1 MRKAVLIYNPA
12 SGKRQQE
19 RRRQVEDAAAIL
31 RFRDTDAEA
40 IPTHGPGTA
49 GEQARQALEQGAD
62 AVFACGGDGTVHE
75 VLQGIV
81 GFPDATLGVIPLGT
95 ANALAT
101 DMGLPRDSA
110 KAMRAAMHGEA
121 RSIALGRMT
130 YLDRDG
136 TDSQRYFIVAAGI
149 GADAHLMYEQSATLK
164 RRYGMAA
171 YYAQATWIWAMHPFV
186 PFECEFHDC
195 QRNQVRSER
204 VSEVLAVRISDFG
217 GLLRRMAPD
226 AALSRNDFELVLFK
240 TSRRR
245 DYLKFMLHTMTG
257 RRPNMPE
264 MEFVHSDRLECRPL
278 ANAPNARIYT
288 EADGE
293 LLGRIPSRIEIVPN
307 AVRLLMPIASRAE
320 SAKSNG

>member
-31 RFRDTDAEA
+31 RFRDTDAVA
-40 IPTHGPGTA
+40 VPTTGPGTA
-49 GEQARQALEQGAD
+49 GDQARQALEQGAD

-75 VLQGIV
+75 VLQGLV
-81 GFPDATLGVIPLGT
+81 GFPNATLGVIPLGT

-121 RSIALGRMT
+121 RSIAVGRMT
-130 YLDRDG
+130 FLDRQGNDA
-136 TDSQRYFIVAAGI
+136 QRYFIVAAGI
-149 GADAHLMYEQSATLK
+149 GADAHLMYRQNAALK

-171 YYAQATWIWAMHPFV
+171 YYAQATWIWAMHPFL
-186 PFECEFHDC
+186 PFQCEFHDC
-195 QRNQVRSER
+195 VRDQLRCET
-204 VSEVLAVRISDFG
+204 VTEVLAVRISDFG
-217 GLLRRMAPD
+217 GLLRRMAPR

-240 TSRRR
+240 TKRRR
-245 DYLKFMLHTMTG
+245 DYLKFMLQTMAG
-257 RRPNMPE
+257 RRPNLPE
-264 MEFVHSDRLECRPL
+264 MEFVHSDWLECRPL
-278 ANAPNARIYT
+278 TSSPDTRIHA

-293 LLGRIPSRIEIVPN
+293 LLGRIPTRIEIVPN
-307 AVRLLMPIASRAE
+307 AVRLLMPVASRAE
-320 SAKSNG
+320 GAKSNG